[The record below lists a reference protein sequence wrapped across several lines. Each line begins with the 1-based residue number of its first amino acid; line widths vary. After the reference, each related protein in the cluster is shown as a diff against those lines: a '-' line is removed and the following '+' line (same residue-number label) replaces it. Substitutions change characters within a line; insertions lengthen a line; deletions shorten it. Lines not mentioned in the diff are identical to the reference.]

1 MYDAFSK
8 PDYTYL
14 DDPANGSK
22 EEPATMS
29 TPASP
34 EVLSKAL
41 RKVLAAIEG
50 TGFKAAAVGE
60 IAQQAWGSQRAAQRI
75 ELLISAAAAQLETVL
90 SAARGEGL
98 QPAPGG
104 GPLNLQY
111 TDAKLGG
118 TAAVDLISAD
128 TPYLKQVLTRAQ
140 PGDALQVRMR
150 VATCEDLILLRAG
163 STLPA
168 DVDRVVELLRGSA
181 GKIDGAYLKKEAETA
196 GVFDQL
202 KATWQKAKQQG

>member
-1 MYDAFSK
+1 MNAS
-8 PDYTYL
+8 
-14 DDPANGSK
+14 PA
-22 EEPATMS
+22 
-29 TPASP
+29 P
-34 EVLSKAL
+34 EVLTKAL

-60 IAQQAWGSQRAAQRI
+60 MAHQAWGSKQPAQRI
-75 ELLISAAAAQLETVL
+75 ELLISAAAPQFEPVL

-98 QPAPGG
+98 QAAPGG

-118 TAAVDLISAD
+118 TAAVDLIEAA

-140 PGDALQVRMR
+140 PGDVLRVGMR
-150 VATCEDLILLRAG
+150 LATCEDLILLRAG

-168 DVDRVVELLRGSA
+168 DVDRVVELLRGAA
-181 GKIDGAYLKKEAETA
+181 GRIDGAYLKKEAEAA

-202 KATWQKAKQQG
+202 KAAWQRAKQQG